1 MGGQRR
7 FLRTSRGRA
16 VPVLRAKDTD
26 ELGLALRAG
35 VVVETDLATALEC
48 GAFREDCTDH
58 ADAFEASEDPCALA
72 PVEASG
78 DEA

>member
-1 MGGQRR
+1 MDGERS
-7 FLRTSRGRA
+7 FLRTSLGGS
-16 VPVLRAKDTD
+16 VPVHRATGPD
-26 ELGLALRAG
+26 ELGLSLSAG

-58 ADAFEASEDPCALA
+58 AEAFEASEDPCGLT